1 MLITFCNFTF
11 SVTIMLT
18 CGVGT
23 RRNPARSLPPPGGPA
38 PENTKNSNRYSVI
51 KNPSNPRNFNSSEFS
66 NRYKTAFLLIRFAVL
81 PALIGLHSR
90 LAEPFLRRSYLPSA
104 PALQYPATHTGE
116 REPA

>member
-1 MLITFCNFTF
+1 
-11 SVTIMLT
+11 MLT
-18 CGVGT
+18 CLV
-23 RRNPARSLPPPGGPA
+23 RSRQNSLRSQPAPGGSA
-38 PENTKNSNRYSVI
+38 PENLKNSNRYSGI
-51 KNPSNPRNFNSSEFS
+51 KNPSNPRNFNSSEIP

-116 REPA
+116 RNLV